1 MRCVVIYN
9 NYPALKDFHKVNC
22 FLWSV
27 SNYQVFWLRYYAMR
41 EEAILCWFLMKTN
54 QTTSQNAPVEP
65 NDNMSSRFVQYS
77 TFLKF
82 LIFWSL
88 NHIDE
93 LLFPSLHYIND
104 LLISS
109 TSIVHLHFNL
119 LFTTYQWSISSIHHI
134 NDKNLLID
142 DQLLQSSY

>member
-41 EEAILCWFLMKTN
+41 EEAILCWFPVKTN

-82 LIFWSL
+82 LIFNPLTPLMNYS
-88 NHIDE
+88 
-93 LLFPSLHYIND
+93 SLHQINDLHVIIND
-104 LLISS
+104 LLHLS
-109 TSIVHLHFNL
+109 TSKYTSTYLYDL
-119 LFTTYQWSISSIHHI
+119 LLT
-134 NDKNLLID
+134 
-142 DQLLQSSY
+142 

>member
-41 EEAILCWFLMKTN
+41 EEAILCWFPVKTN

-65 NDNMSSRFVQYS
+65 KDNMSSRFVQYS

-82 LIFWSL
+82 LIFNPLTPLMNYS
-88 NHIDE
+88 
-93 LLFPSLHYIND
+93 SLHQINDLHVIIND
-104 LLISS
+104 LLLSS
-109 TSIVHLHFNL
+109 TSKSIY
-119 LFTTYQWSISSIHHI
+119 TWTYEWSISSMI
-134 NDKNLLID
+134 
-142 DQLLQSSY
+142 YF

>member
-1 MRCVVIYN
+1 MRCVVICN
-9 NYPALKDFHKVNC
+9 NYPALKDFHTVNR

-82 LIFWSL
+82 LVFNPLITLMNYS
-88 NHIDE
+88 
-93 LLFPSLHYIND
+93 SLHHINDLHVIIND
-104 LLISS
+104 LLLSS
-109 TSIVHLHFNL
+109 TSIVHLHF
-119 LFTTYQWSISSIHHI
+119 TYQLSISSIHHI
-134 NDKNLLID
+134 NDLL
-142 DQLLQSSY
+142 LT